1 MEHASNNDVDKLRA
15 IVFEMDKIIRA
26 LSPRKTM
33 PFDKS
38 IRDVDT
44 LQEIIRERGKI
55 IYDLTPSS
63 YLKGVVNSVFD
74 TTSVDESL
82 EDLKIYNKKLTI
94 K

>member
-44 LQEIIRERGKI
+44 LQEIIREKGKN
-55 IYDLTPSS
+55 YLRPDSKFLPERSS
-63 YLKGVVNSVFD
+63 
-74 TTSVDESL
+74 
-82 EDLKIYNKKLTI
+82 
-94 K
+94 